1 MRSSKK
7 QDKATTKTRQYTTIQ
22 YKNNYSFHSHSS
34 KPQNTKPHPPKKQ
47 TNTLLHFTTNPYTH
61 KPNNLFC
68 NRLLHQHSSAFVIQS
83 PISNLQSQSQTLTL
97 TLSCMPPS
105 FHTFSP
111 LLHTPPPIDNHTT
124 VFPAK
129 FYTHPISPKFFTFS
143 TISRPHHYHN
153 TTYPPIHITPTPPMS
168 PPPHSSHDTPHVLHS
183 GTPHS
188 PLNHPMTHPAL
199 HDSPALNHPHTL
211 KHRSNTAPPLHLT
224 LGTNTQRYHTCSPS

>member
-1 MRSSKK
+1 MGILWLSSQGKEAAE
-7 QDKATTKTRQYTTIQ
+7 QQSRATVQQCKVQSAAVHTNKIQQFKPTTA
-22 YKNNYSFHSHSS
+22 
-34 KPQNTKPHPPKKQ
+34 NT
-47 TNTLLHFTTNPYTH
+47 Y
-61 KPNNLFC
+61 
-68 NRLLHQHSSAFVIQS
+68 
-83 PISNLQSQSQTLTL
+83 
-97 TLSCMPPS
+97 
-105 FHTFSP
+105 
-111 LLHTPPPIDNHTT
+111 PPPIDNYTT

-129 FYTHPISPKFFTFS
+129 FYTHPISPNFFTFS
-143 TISRPHHYHN
+143 TISRPQHYHN

>member
-1 MRSSKK
+1 MWVFSGYRPKAKRQQSSRAE
-7 QDKATTKTRQYTTIQ
+7 QQSNSATVQQCKVQQYILTK
-22 YKNNYSFHSHSS
+22 YSNSNQP
-34 KPQNTKPHPPKKQ
+34 PQ
-47 TNTLLHFTTNPYTH
+47 
-61 KPNNLFC
+61 
-68 NRLLHQHSSAFVIQS
+68 I
-83 PISNLQSQSQTLTL
+83 
-97 TLSCMPPS
+97 
-105 FHTFSP
+105 
-111 LLHTPPPIDNHTT
+111 HTPPPIDNYTT

-129 FYTHPISPKFFTFS
+129 FYTHPISSKFFTFS
-143 TISRPHHYHN
+143 TISRPQHYHN

>member
-1 MRSSKK
+1 MWVFSGYRPKAKRQQSSRAEQQCNNAKCK
-7 QDKATTKTRQYTTIQ
+7 VQQYILTKYNNSNQPRQI
-22 YKNNYSFHSHSS
+22 
-34 KPQNTKPHPPKKQ
+34 
-47 TNTLLHFTTNPYTH
+47 
-61 KPNNLFC
+61 
-68 NRLLHQHSSAFVIQS
+68 
-83 PISNLQSQSQTLTL
+83 
-97 TLSCMPPS
+97 
-105 FHTFSP
+105 
-111 LLHTPPPIDNHTT
+111 HTPPPIDNYPT

-129 FYTHPISPKFFTFS
+129 FYTHPISPKIFTFS
-143 TISRPHHYHN
+143 TISRPQHYHN